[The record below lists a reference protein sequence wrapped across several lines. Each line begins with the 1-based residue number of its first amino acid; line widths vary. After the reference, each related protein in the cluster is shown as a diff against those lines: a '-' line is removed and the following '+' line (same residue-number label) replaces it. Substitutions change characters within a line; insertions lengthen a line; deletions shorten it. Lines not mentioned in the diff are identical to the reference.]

1 MFAHNWIKSSLAS
14 TMDWE
19 RKEINSISRTLQYN
33 SNTVRTSKYN
43 SNTVRTL
50 QYNSNTVRIHKK

>member
-33 SNTVRTSKYN
+33 SNTVRT
-43 SNTVRTL
+43 L